1 MQASIGDLRHRTKE
15 ILRALERG
23 EDVSIFSRG
32 RLKGVIKPARTRS
45 RVKVREHPFF
55 GMMSALLGQREA
67 LSRDPGTETEG
78 VSAIAAG
85 GRQAV
90 HP

>member
-1 MQASIGDLRHRTKE
+1 MQASVGDLRRRTKE

-23 EDVSIFSRG
+23 EDVSILSRG

-55 GMMSALLGQREA
+55 GMMSAIRA
-67 LSRDPGTETEG
+67 PGELMDG
-78 VSAIAAG
+78 LRG
-85 GRQAV
+85 GRYTDT
-90 HP
+90 